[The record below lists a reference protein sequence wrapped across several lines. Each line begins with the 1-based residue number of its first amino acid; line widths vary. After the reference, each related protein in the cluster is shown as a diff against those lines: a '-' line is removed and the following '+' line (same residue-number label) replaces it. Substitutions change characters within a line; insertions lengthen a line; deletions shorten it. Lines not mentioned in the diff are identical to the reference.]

1 MKDMSTLSLTEF
13 QKKFEKVTEKKVQKT
28 RKKGKQIIKNIG
40 KVLESLEEEAH
51 DMIRKSR
58 EELKEG
64 VEVLA
69 KKKAG
74 YLDAVRSLEKF
85 GENIV
90 NTISN
95 IKMPSEITHES
106 ITEFYKNLTESLVTL
121 ERTKSKLDRK
131 IHPYFIILRT
141 RTKGLIKKLK
151 DASDVLKK
159 FIETEYID
167 VENIEKV
174 YNELDVIKKFL
185 KQLDNI
191 KKQISSLEHKIDLK
205 ESELEKLKLKL
216 TEMEKQEQFQELT
229 IVEQQI
235 EALKTKIAS
244 ILNGLRKPLKKF
256 LNLATSGEVALK
268 LEEKDILTKYISKPF
283 NTFINEDND
292 ASKLKILLLKMDV
305 LAREEKLKLEK
316 RLTKKLQRVLEN
328 IINQDILK
336 KLSNEYMGLLKERKE
351 LLQKEEIQKVINDRK
366 LIEEM
371 NKVIDK
377 LKSKLKIAQNN
388 LQEVKEKIETTVSII
403 EESVQKIAGIPLK
416 LSLEL

>member
-1 MKDMSTLSLTEF
+1 MKNMSTLSLTEF

-51 DMIRKSR
+51 DMIRKSK

-90 NTISN
+90 NTTSN

-106 ITEFYKNLTESLVTL
+106 ITEFYKNLTENLVTL
-121 ERTKSKLDRK
+121 ERTKNKLDHK

-141 RTKGLIKKLK
+141 RAKGLIKKLK
-151 DASDVLKK
+151 DASDALKK

-174 YNELDVIKKFL
+174 YNELDAIKKLL

-229 IVEQQI
+229 RVEQQI

-268 LEEKDILTKYISKPF
+268 LEEKEILTKYISEPF

-305 LAREEKLKLEK
+305 LAREEKLELEK

-328 IINQDILK
+328 VVNQDILK
-336 KLSNEYMGLLKERKE
+336 KLSNEYMSLLKERKE
-351 LLQKEEIQKVINDRK
+351 LLQKEEIQKVINERK
-366 LIEEM
+366 LIDEM
-371 NKVIDK
+371 NKLIDR
-377 LKSKLKIAQNN
+377 LKSELKIAQNN

-403 EESVQKIAGIPLK
+403 EESVQKITGIPLK